1 MAETKNIKITS
12 DEEEGYSKESQFS
25 DSSASLDAEAIEE
38 IEPDEDLEVEFEA
51 KLESAKQE
59 AKENYDRLLRVSA
72 EFENYKKRTA
82 REQTDLK
89 KYANEALIKDL
100 LSVVDNLERAID
112 SAANESKDISNFLEG
127 VKMTHQEV
135 LKILKKYHVNPI
147 ESVGNQFDPCYHQAV
162 MQTDTSDY
170 PANTIIQELQKGYL
184 IHDRLLRPAM
194 VVVSKSPDTV
204 DKA

>member
-1 MAETKNIKITS
+1 MAETKNIKIRT
-12 DEEEGYSKESQFS
+12 DAGEPNLKKSQSS
-25 DSSASLDAEAIEE
+25 DSSASLDAEIIEE
-38 IEPDEDLEVEFEA
+38 IDPDEDLEVDFEA
-51 KLESAKQE
+51 ELQSAKQE
-59 AKENYDRLLRVSA
+59 AKDNYDRLLRVSA
-72 EFENYKKRTA
+72 EFENFKKRVT
-82 REQTDLK
+82 REQAELK

-127 VKMTHQEV
+127 VKMTHQEI
-135 LKILKKYHVNPI
+135 LKILKKYHVTPI
-147 ESVGNQFDPCYHQAV
+147 EAIGNQFDPCYHQAV
-162 MQTDTSDY
+162 TQNKTSEF
-170 PANTIIQELQKGYL
+170 PANTVIQELQRGYL

>member
-1 MAETKNIKITS
+1 MAEIKNIKVTS
-12 DEEEGYSKESQFS
+12 DAEENHSKKSQFS

-38 IEPDEDLEVEFEA
+38 IEPDEDLEVEFETE
-51 KLESAKQE
+51 LESVKQE

-72 EFENYKKRTA
+72 EFDNYKKRAA
-82 REQTDLK
+82 RQQSDLK
-89 KYANEALIKDL
+89 KYANEALAKDL

-127 VKMTHQEV
+127 VKMTHQEI
-135 LKILKKYHVNPI
+135 LKVLKKYHVSPI
-147 ESVGNQFDPCYHQAV
+147 ETVGNQFDPCYHQAV
-162 MQTDTSDY
+162 MQTETDEY

-194 VVVSKSPDTV
+194 VVVSKSPDTA